1 MPDLL
6 LELYCEEMPAS
17 MQANAAAALQK
28 QVTDAVVDKG
38 LTYEAARSYW
48 TPRRLTLDL
57 RGLTA
62 KSQNVHET
70 RKGPAVKAPK
80 AALEGFM
87 RAAGLASL
95 DEAKILTDQKK
106 GDYYSAEII
115 RKGRPAEEILAEIL
129 PPIIRNFSWPKSMR
143 WGAAS
148 AEAGAPRWV
157 RPLHSILCLLST
169 DTESQIVPFAAEGI
183 KSGDYTFGHPFMYG
197 REPIKIR
204 RFEDYAAKLDK
215 AYIVLDAERRKNII
229 LADAHNLCFAK
240 GLELV
245 EDERLAEE
253 VAGLVEWPVV
263 LLGQFD
269 ADFLKIP
276 AEIIRLTIRSNQKC
290 FVTRPMPPA
299 GAAACGESSA
309 DGENEA
315 PALANYFV
323 LTANIAAADGGA
335 EIVKG
340 NGKVVRARLA
350 DALYFWQADQKPLP
364 DRAMLAPAAKKFG
377 LDLAK
382 PLDQRLA
389 RLDALNVTFHA
400 RLGTQGA
407 RVSRIAALAG
417 KIAPLVAAPRAE
429 ARRAAILAK
438 ADLQTEIVGE
448 FPELQG
454 LMGHKYALLQGE
466 SAAVAA
472 AIEEHYK
479 PQGPK
484 DKVPRN
490 PVSVAVALADKI
502 DSLTGFWLIDEK
514 PTGSKDPYALRRAAL
529 GVIRL
534 VLSQEWRIALMPLF
548 REAAQLL
555 QSSVTAQHMRHFT
568 EADEAARAE
577 EEKRFDEQLSARARP
592 ALAGLLGFIHE
603 RFKVH
608 LREEGARFDVIEAV
622 LAPDTDNLL
631 QAARKAEA
639 LIGFMQSE
647 DGAALLSGAKRALN
661 ILAAEEAK
669 KTAIAKQVDPVE
681 FVAAEE
687 TALFDAV
694 FRAEKKLQPLLE
706 EHNFSG
712 ALSALAQL
720 RGPIDAFF
728 DHVLVNDENAAIRA
742 NRLAILARIR
752 RLTAAFADFSKLS
765 G

>member
-1 MPDLL
+1 MPDML

-28 QVTDAVVDKG
+28 QITDALVDKG
-38 LTYEAARSYW
+38 LTYKAARLYW

-62 KSQNVHET
+62 KSRDVHET
-70 RKGPAVKAPK
+70 RKGPAVNAPQ
-80 AALEGFM
+80 AALSGFM
-87 RAAGLASL
+87 RSAGLASL
-95 DEAKILTDQKK
+95 KEAKILTDPKK

-129 PPIIRNFSWPKSMR
+129 PGIIRNFSWPKSMR

-148 AEAGAPRWV
+148 AAANPLRWV
-157 RPLHSILCLLST
+157 RPLHSILCLLSS
-169 DTESQIVPFAAEGI
+169 DTVSQVVPFEVSGI
-183 KSGDYTFGHPFMYG
+183 KSGNFTFGHPFMFG
-197 REPIKIR
+197 RAPIHVR
-204 RFEDYAAKLDK
+204 RFEDYAAKLDAAK
-215 AYIVLDAERRKNII
+215 VVLDAERRKNII

-263 LLGQFD
+263 LLGRFD

-290 FVTRPMPPA
+290 FVTRPMAKAKNAADNTAGDA
-299 GAAACGESSA
+299 GAET
-309 DGENEA
+309 

-323 LTANIAAADGGA
+323 LTANISAADGGA
-335 EIVKG
+335 EIIKG
-340 NGKVVRARLA
+340 NGKVVRARLS

-364 DRAMLAPAAKKFG
+364 DQARLEPAAKKFG

-382 PLDQRLA
+382 PLDQRMA

-400 RLGTQGA
+400 KLGTQGA

-417 KIAPLVAAPRAE
+417 KIAPLIDAPRAE
-429 ARRAAILAK
+429 ARRAAALAK

-454 LMGHKYALLQGE
+454 LMGRKYALLQGE
-466 SAAVAA
+466 DAAVAA

-502 DSLTGFWLIDEK
+502 DCLTGFWLIDEK

-529 GVIRL
+529 GIIRL
-534 VLSQEWRIALMPLF
+534 VLSQEWRIHLMPLF

-555 QSSVTAQHMRHFT
+555 QISITEQHMRLFA
-568 EADEAARAE
+568 EPDETARAE
-577 EEKRFDEQLSARARP
+577 EEKRFDEQLGELS
-592 ALAGLLGFIHE
+592 FIHE
-603 RFKVH
+603 RFKVY
-608 LREEGARFDVIEAV
+608 LKDEGARYDVIEAV
-622 LAPDTDNLL
+622 LTPQTDNLL
-631 QAARKAEA
+631 LAARKAEA
-639 LIGFMQSE
+639 LIGFIGSE
-647 DGAALLSGAKRALN
+647 NGAALLAGAKRALN
-661 ILAAEEAK
+661 ILTAEQAK
-669 KTAIAKQVDPVE
+669 GTAIARQVDPVE
-681 FVAAEE
+681 FISDEE
-687 TALFDAV
+687 TELFDAV
-694 FRAEKKLQPLLE
+694 FQAEKKLRPLLE
-706 EHNFSG
+706 ESNFSG
-712 ALSALAQL
+712 ALNVLAEL
-720 RGPIDAFF
+720 RRPIDAFF
-728 DHVLVNDENAAIRA
+728 DHVLVNDENATIRA

-752 RLTAAFADFSKLS
+752 RLTAAFADFSKIN